1 MLGDAQPANGRHKE
15 GEGLFPLRILFNMG
29 RMDLGGD
36 VLWLV
41 IKAICRRS
49 LFLDS
54 APSTLSLVGRGN
66 GLGPLVAISSG

>member
-1 MLGDAQPANGRHKE
+1 
-15 GEGLFPLRILFNMG
+15 MG

-41 IKAICRRS
+41 IKSICRRS

-66 GLGPLVAISSG
+66 GLGPVDAISSG